1 MQKLS
6 YLLLLATVI
15 CAVGASAANTSLL
28 PDQFGAWQAEGPSK
42 IVSGQNLYAGS
53 GADVRTDILKE
64 SGLTRI
70 EERTYRS
77 GEKELKL
84 SLDVFKD
91 PTGAYQF
98 FTHTTSSSHHRFP
111 LGDEA
116 AFDVG
121 TGSMLL
127 GNFVVIAGPLPNLK
141 PEDLAGLDKDLQ
153 TKADHS
159 PYPPLK
165 IYVPNKDQIYG
176 TQKYALGP
184 VGFRYALD
192 QLDQGAFHELEKEV
206 GFNSGVETM
215 MAKYQA
221 GRDGGVLILL
231 EYPTPQLAEQHLHHL
246 EKALPAAAKTAGVN
260 VERKASMLSLVL
272 DGSSREYAQKLR
284 DAVDYETQVTWNE
297 SSHTATDPPILVMLV
312 KIIVFTMM
320 FMGVALGLGILYG
333 GLRILIKRSFPG
345 KVFDRPQD
353 IEILQMGLSGK
364 KIDLSDMY

>member
-1 MQKLS
+1 MRKLT
-6 YLLLLATVI
+6 YLLAVVV
-15 CAVGASAANTSLL
+15 CAVGASAAETSLL

-42 IVSGQNLYAGS
+42 TVSGQNLYAGF
-53 GADVRTDILKE
+53 GADVRTDILRE

-70 EERTYRS
+70 EERAYRS
-77 GEKELKL
+77 GERELKL
-84 SLDVFKD
+84 SLSVFKD
-91 PTGAYQF
+91 PTGAYQY
-98 FTHTTSSSHHRFP
+98 FTQRTSPNHQKIP
-111 LGDEA
+111 IGDEG
-116 AFDVG
+116 AFEADGGKV
-121 TGSMLL
+121 LI
-127 GNFVVIAGPLPNLK
+127 GNFVVAVGPSPNLK
-141 PEDLAGLDKDLQ
+141 PEDLAGLDKALQ
-153 TKADHS
+153 TKADHT

-165 IYVPNKDQIYG
+165 TYVPGKDQIYG

-184 VGFRYALD
+184 AGFHYALE
-192 QLDQGAFHELEKEV
+192 QLNQGSFSALEKEV

-215 MAKYQA
+215 LAKYQS

-246 EKALPAAAKTAGVN
+246 EKALPAAAKKAGVN

-272 DGSSREYAQKLR
+272 DGTSKEYAQKLR

-297 SSHTATDPPILVMLV
+297 SSHTATDPPIVVVLV

-345 KVFDRPQD
+345 KIFDRPQD
-353 IEILQMGLSGK
+353 IEVLQMGLSGK
-364 KIDLSDMY
+364 KIDPSDMY